1 MWITAFSNTERHLQ
15 ILFSKPGKTFVMNYN
30 LLYRLEYSDKRM
42 SLNFNSANY
51 NFSVSWQPASKKNS
65 QFTCYNFVICIYF

>member
-51 NFSVSWQPASKKNS
+51 NFSVS
-65 QFTCYNFVICIYF
+65 